1 MQLMKRRTYLGAVGT
16 ASLAGLAGCTGLL
29 GLDEHEANPV
39 GVPASV
45 RSDTGYEQTGVEAVV
60 IDESVDMKLWSESI
74 SVTNYVVEHEKRV
87 SFGPLT
93 DQRAAVFAVL
103 STPQIS
109 VVGQQVNPVENM
121 DTAELVDMIASNY
134 EDLGSPE
141 HVEDKELPVLDDSV
155 VTSTFATEATFMG
168 DRDIEVNLHVTEAVK
183 TEADLVVGIGVY
195 PRDLE
200 SRERSNVESLISA
213 IDPSVD
219 VSNDG
224 GDGGDGGDSSGGE
237 DGDENAIDDGLDLD
251 L

>member
-1 MQLMKRRTYLGAVGT
+1 MNRRTYLGAVGA

-39 GVPASV
+39 GVPSQV
-45 RSDTGYEQTGVEAVV
+45 RSDTGYEQTGVDDVV
-60 IDESVDMKLWSESI
+60 IEEKVDMKLWSETI
-74 SVTNYVVEHEKRV
+74 SVTNYVVEHEKTV

-109 VVGQQVNPVENM
+109 VVGQQVNPVEDM

-134 EDLGSPE
+134 EDLGAPE
-141 HVEDKELPVLDDSV
+141 HVGDKELPVLDSSV

-168 DRDIEVNLHVTEAVK
+168 NQDIEVNLHVTEAVK
-183 TEADLVVGIGVY
+183 TEEDLVVGIGVY

-219 VSNDG
+219 VGGTGDDG
-224 GDGGDGGDSSGGE
+224 GDGGNTSEDSDSNSLGGVDL
-237 DGDENAIDDGLDLD
+237 GL
-251 L
+251 